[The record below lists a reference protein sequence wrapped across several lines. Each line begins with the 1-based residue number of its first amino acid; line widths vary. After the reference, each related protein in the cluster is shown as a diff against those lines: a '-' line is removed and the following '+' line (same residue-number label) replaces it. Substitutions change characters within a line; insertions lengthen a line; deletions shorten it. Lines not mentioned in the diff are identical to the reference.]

1 MVIDKEGKI
10 FDERRKVERRVQNV
24 KVQTDRRVSDRRT
37 ASDIN
42 KK

>member
-24 KVQTDRRVSDRRT
+24 KVQTDRRVSDRRNESN
-37 ASDIN
+37 AN

>member
-24 KVQTDRRVSDRRT
+24 KVQTDRRVSDRRN

>member
-10 FDERRKVERRVQNV
+10 FDERRKVERRIQNV
-24 KVQTDRRVSDRRT
+24 KVKNDRRVSDRRNESN
-37 ASDIN
+37 AN